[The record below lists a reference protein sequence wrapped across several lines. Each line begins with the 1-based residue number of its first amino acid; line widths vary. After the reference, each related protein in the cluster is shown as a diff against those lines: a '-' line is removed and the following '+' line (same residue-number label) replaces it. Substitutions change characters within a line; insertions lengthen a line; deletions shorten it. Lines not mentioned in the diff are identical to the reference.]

1 MPIFQLLIIISLSLI
16 IFFLMYLTYL
26 FRKMISLQD
35 KLNNNFQKDEN
46 RSPNKAM
53 RSEDLEKLKTE
64 YMRNMK

>member
-35 KLNNNFQKDEN
+35 KLNNNLQKDEN